1 VVDSE
6 GNKYIIDV
14 SMYAGQSS
22 FNESSVP
29 LFENDKYILKTQ
41 VVPPVCPTC
50 PGLGSAPYA
59 AAAAERQEIRQGVRQ
74 EVRQG
79 VRQEVRQGVRQEAI
93 REARHEAIQNVAS
106 NVATGSDSIQNN
118 NVAPHLNAQ
127 REFNQ
132 SNNDYDFGPNSLT
145 NNNNLDNYEPQSV
158 LNDFSKF

>member
-1 VVDSE
+1 MVIDSE

-50 PGLGSAPYA
+50 PGLGSAPYSA
-59 AAAAERQEIRQGVRQ
+59 ATSIERR
-74 EVRQG
+74 
-79 VRQEVRQGVRQEAI
+79 EAR
-93 REARHEAIQNVAS
+93 REARHEARHEARREARQEVRQNAAS
-106 NVATGSDSIQNN
+106 NVANALVSNQNN

-145 NNNNLDNYEPQSV
+145 NNNLDNYEPQSV